1 MAKPTG
7 NLKIAPRAG
16 LLRYNELNFSNLYLH
31 HTFLGRPNT
40 TQAKIV
46 EKDTATGLGQ
56 TNVNNWK
63 IYDGVGPDAKVVAR
77 AQGLHMYAGKWHCS
91 FSIVFENER
100 YIYFMHRSIF
110 SKSCSKS
117 KNLYI
122 YHICRFNGSTL
133 EVNGVIVEK
142 GEWAIV
148 GGTGEFKMAT
158 GVIYKKLYEQNSD
171 GNIIEL
177 TVHGFCPVLV
187 RIDPLFLS
195 FMSNI
200 IPVNPH
206 CFIEPPDIYVT
217 CS

>member
-1 MAKPTG
+1 
-7 NLKIAPRAG
+7 
-16 LLRYNELNFSNLYLH
+16 
-31 HTFLGRPNT
+31 
-40 TQAKIV
+40 
-46 EKDTATGLGQ
+46 
-56 TNVNNWK
+56 
-63 IYDGVGPDAKVVAR
+63 
-77 AQGLHMYAGKWHCS
+77 
-91 FSIVFENER
+91 
-100 YIYFMHRSIF
+100 
-110 SKSCSKS
+110 
-117 KNLYI
+117 
-122 YHICRFNGSTL
+122 
-133 EVNGVIVEK
+133 VNGVIVEK